1 MCRHQPTPARI
12 AVSRPFQAVRKAVG
26 LSRPRTAAD
35 LEQHLARSRGVG
47 RAPLGPVSLNGSTST
62 EVQHPRKPEVSTAYG
77 SFAPQPVDGEDMAE
91 VEAASDTRPP
101 LPLGRPEIVNTQY
114 GPITVLVSGDRRKTA
129 LLTCHDVGMD
139 PQRCFQGLLMRR
151 KSPLVERFC
160 HFHVVLPG
168 FEEGAH
174 AVPSKLLPL
183 DAAQLTR
190 MVAAVVVH
198 YGIKG
203 ALGMGVGYGG
213 HVLTSLAL
221 QTPGTL
227 AALVLVSPSCGSAS
241 WSDRLWHTA
250 LQPVAHRLSA
260 WLRTGG
266 SVVSARDAAWLV
278 ERRACCRDT
287 PPSDEVLSAYRD
299 LTQRRRNLLPESH
312 ALKAQMLLFVGTAS
326 PFAKEGLELSA
337 TTCANSS
344 YLELECGTVV
354 TEEHPEQ
361 MVGPL
366 DLFLQRLAQSG
377 IGL

>member
-1 MCRHQPTPARI
+1 M
-12 AVSRPFQAVRKAVG
+12 
-26 LSRPRTAAD
+26 
-35 LEQHLARSRGVG
+35 
-47 RAPLGPVSLNGSTST
+47 
-62 EVQHPRKPEVSTAYG
+62 
-77 SFAPQPVDGEDMAE
+77 
-91 VEAASDTRPP
+91 
-101 LPLGRPEIVNTQY
+101 
-114 GPITVLVSGDRRKTA
+114 SGDRRKTA

-198 YGIKG
+198 YGAFGFRKRVGLRCSVARRLTTHDTGNAGIKG

-326 PFAKEGLELSA
+326 PFAKEG
-337 TTCANSS
+337 
-344 YLELECGTVV
+344 
-354 TEEHPEQ
+354 
-361 MVGPL
+361 
-366 DLFLQRLAQSG
+366 
-377 IGL
+377 